1 MPSHRY
7 HMQRGRG
14 IGSLIKGLSRSIFPA
29 VKYLFKTGTK
39 VGKKVLTHPEMQ
51 KIVKSVAKHG
61 KDALIDSAIDLVNGE
76 DVGYTAKQRLYQT
89 KKEISDDLKN
99 QLKQLKNRQRGK
111 STNDMKKEDRNR
123 KLRSRPRKRGRGLN
137 PSTILKS
144 QLI

>member
-1 MPSHRY
+1 M
-7 HMQRGRG
+7 
-14 IGSLIKGLSRSIFPA
+14 
-29 VKYLFKTGTK
+29 
-39 VGKKVLTHPEMQ
+39 THPETQ

-89 KKEISDDLKN
+89 KKEISQDLKN
-99 QLKQLKNRQRGK
+99 QLKQLKNGQRGK

>member
-1 MPSHRY
+1 M
-7 HMQRGRG
+7 
-14 IGSLIKGLSRSIFPA
+14 
-29 VKYLFKTGTK
+29 
-39 VGKKVLTHPEMQ
+39 THPETQ

-89 KKEISDDLKN
+89 KKEISQDLKN
-99 QLKQLKNRQRGK
+99 QLKQLKNGQRGK

-123 KLRSRPRKRGRGLN
+123 NRKLRFRPRKKGRGLN